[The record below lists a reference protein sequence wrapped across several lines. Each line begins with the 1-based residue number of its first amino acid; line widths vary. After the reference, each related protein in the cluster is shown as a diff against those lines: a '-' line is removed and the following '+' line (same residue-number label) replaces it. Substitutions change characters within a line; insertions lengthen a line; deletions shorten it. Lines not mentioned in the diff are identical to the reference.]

1 MYYIALVHK
10 DADSAYGLSFP
21 DLPGCFSAADD
32 HDDIIANAL
41 EALELYG
48 EGCAELPPASDIAT
62 LTGDAEIAKEL
73 ATGAFLISIP
83 YIRNIGKSARVNIT
97 LDKGLLAAIDAAAT
111 QRKLTRSAFIAQA
124 ANREITG

>member
-21 DLPGCFSAADD
+21 DLPGCFFAADEQ
-32 HDDIIANAL
+32 DDIIANAL

-48 EGCAELPPASDIAT
+48 EDCAELPPASDIAT
-62 LTGDAEIAKEL
+62 LTGNAEIAKEL
-73 ATGAFLISIP
+73 AAGAFMISIL
-83 YIRNIGKSARVNIT
+83 YSRNVGK
-97 LDKGLLAAIDAAAT
+97 
-111 QRKLTRSAFIAQA
+111 A

>member
-10 DADSAYGLSFP
+10 DTDSAYGLSFP

-32 HDDIIANAL
+32 QEDIIPNAL

-48 EGCAELPPASDIAT
+48 EDCDALPPASDIAR

-111 QRKLTRSAFIAQA
+111 QRKLTRSAFLAQA